1 MSKVAPAAALPR
13 VDVSLADGVAT
24 FVMHGHKSVNLIDRA
39 MMEALLR
46 AGESVRAEP
55 GLRLIVLTGAPGR
68 GFIGGADI
76 AEMSAFTPETAR
88 DFIARLHQVCHQ
100 FRALPVPSIA
110 RVEGPCLGAGMEL
123 AAACDLRIGATGSRY
138 GMPEV
143 QVGLPSV
150 IEATLLPTLIGWGN
164 TRELLYRG
172 NVIGAEDAQ
181 RIGFLQKVAPPERL
195 DAEMQP
201 WVDDILS
208 AEPNAIRTQKRL
220 IEGWLEGG
228 IAAGIQASID
238 AFGETFRSDAPNRR
252 LRAFFAG
259 RKKG

>member
-1 MSKVAPAAALPR
+1 MSSSLPR
-13 VDVSLADGVAT
+13 VDVTFADGVAT
-24 FVMHGHKSVNLIDRA
+24 FVMHGHKSVNLINGA
-39 MMEALLR
+39 MMEALLG
-46 AGESVRAEP
+46 AGESVREEA
-55 GLRLIVLTGAPGR
+55 GLRLIVLTGAPGK

-76 AEMSAFTPETAR
+76 AEMSAFTPESAR
-88 DFIARLHQVCHQ
+88 DFITRLHQVCHQ
-100 FRALPVPSIA
+100 FRTLPVPSIA
-110 RVEGPCLGAGMEL
+110 RIEGPCLGAGMES
-123 AAACDLRIGATGSRY
+123 AAACDLRIGALGSSY

-172 NVIGAEDAQ
+172 HVIGAEEAR

-201 WVDDILS
+201 WLDDILR
-208 AEPNAIRTQKRL
+208 AEAGAIRTQKRL
-220 IEGWLEGG
+220 IEGWLESG

-238 AFGETFRSDAPNRR
+238 AFGETFRNDAPKGR
-252 LRAFFAG
+252 LRAFFGG
-259 RKKG
+259 RKRG